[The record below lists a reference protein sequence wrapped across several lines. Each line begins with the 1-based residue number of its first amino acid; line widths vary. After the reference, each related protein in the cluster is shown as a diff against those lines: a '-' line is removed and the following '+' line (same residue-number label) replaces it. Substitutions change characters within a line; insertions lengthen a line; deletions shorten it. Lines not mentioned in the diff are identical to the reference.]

1 MKAVIQRVKKASIL
15 VESELISEIGYGLLV
30 LACVEREDD
39 EKVLDW
45 IAEKIVN
52 LRIFP
57 DKNGKF
63 NLSIK
68 DIKGEI
74 LLISN
79 FTICG
84 LLKKGTRPTFH
95 LAGEPEKAEKLLKTL
110 SEKIKNKGISVKEG
124 VFGAY
129 MEVHLIND
137 GPVTLYLEYPRKND

>member
-57 DKNGKF
+57 DENGKF